1 MTKKTLK
8 TLQILTMNRRG
19 LALLNPYPNEQL
31 PTILSTHIPHFILE
45 KNMALLKTVDAKL
58 FQSEI
63 PYKPMGKYAHFL
75 TVRITES
82 YPLFQTDSELNKA
95 RVRAGVKDKNTI
107 SRLSMFKRKQ
117 STPERLVGR
126 ELLRKYE
133 FMTAEECEYNVSFA
147 MDNPDCIIYGF
158 AIGDSGSEKSKVVVD
173 TAFSITAFDESHE
186 TFTLNAPFENGTMAS
201 KGESGS
207 KAGEVTSRI
216 NQQDHIRPQVF
227 FPSIVTLKDPTE
239 ASFLYVFNNILRT
252 RHYGAQTTR
261 TGRVRNELVGV
272 IFADGEITSNLRWT
286 QAIYDQMKANNTL
299 KSSDPLDED
308 DVITSAKSAIES
320 LMNDEFIVHTDFI
333 GDAFIPLI
341 NEVKSLTNNEA
352 GIKSILQKADIE
364 AKEYAGKHISKKKTA
379 AKTK

>member
-1 MTKKTLK
+1 MTMNFLK
-8 TLQILTMNRRG
+8 TLDSKFFHT
-19 LALLNPYPNEQL
+19 
-31 PTILSTHIPHFILE
+31 
-45 KNMALLKTVDAKL
+45 
-58 FQSEI
+58 EI

-75 TVRITES
+75 TVRVTES
-82 YPLFQTDSELNKA
+82 YPLFQTDGELNKA
-95 RVRAGVKDKNTI
+95 RVRAGVEDKTTI

-126 ELLRKYE
+126 ELLRTYGFVKP
-133 FMTAEECEYNVSFA
+133 EECEYNVEFG

-186 TFTLNAPFENGTMAS
+186 TFTLNAPFESGTMAS
-201 KGESGS
+201 KGEKGS
-207 KAGEVTSRI
+207 KPGEVTSRI

-261 TGRVRNELVGV
+261 TGRVRNELIGV
-272 IFADGEITSNLRWT
+272 VFADGEIVSNLRWT

-299 KSSDPLDED
+299 KSPDPLDED
-308 DVITSAKSAIES
+308 DVTQAAEAAIQS
-320 LMNDEFIVHTDFI
+320 LMSEEFIVHTDFI
-333 GDAFIPLI
+333 GENFQPLLA
-341 NEVKSLTNNEA
+341 EMKSLTATEEDIQA
-352 GIKSILQKADIE
+352 ILKQADEE
-364 AKEYAGKHISKKKTA
+364 AKAYAQKHIGKK
-379 AKTK
+379 AKAGVK

>member
-1 MTKKTLK
+1 MTFLK
-8 TLQILTMNRRG
+8 SV
-19 LALLNPYPNEQL
+19 E
-31 PTILSTHIPHFILE
+31 S
-45 KNMALLKTVDAKL
+45 KL
-58 FQSEI
+58 FHTEI
-63 PYKPMGKYAHFL
+63 PYKPMGKYVHFL
-75 TVRITES
+75 TIRVTES
-82 YPLFQTDSELNKA
+82 YPLFQTDGELNKS
-95 RVRAGVKDKNTI
+95 RVRAGKKDKNTI

-126 ELLRKYE
+126 ELMRNYGLVKDQ
-133 FMTAEECEYNVSFA
+133 ECEYNVKFA

-186 TFTLNAPFENGTMAS
+186 TFTLNAPFENGTMTS
-201 KGESGS
+201 KGENGS

-261 TGRVRNELVGV
+261 TGRVRNELIGV

-286 QAIYDQMKANNTL
+286 QAIYDEMKANNTIN
-299 KSSDPLDED
+299 SPEPLDED
-308 DVITSAKSAIES
+308 DVISAAKTAIES
-320 LMNDEFIVHTDFI
+320 QMADEFIVHKDYLNDKFS
-333 GDAFIPLI
+333 ALLK
-341 NEVKSLTNNEA
+341 EVKAITANEDEL
-352 GIKSILQKADIE
+352 KKLLKKADDE
-364 AKEYAGKHISKKKTA
+364 AKEYAKAHIKIKDKSKDKDKDKEKAA
-379 AKTK
+379 AK